1 MSMLPKPDLNVA
13 SFSVSCFFQRQESE
27 KVLEEEIQP
36 ATGLRILKMSK
47 TEWHQLLFGTVGA
60 AMTGSFPFVFALLIG
75 ELFGVSIYSN
85 SIV

>member
-1 MSMLPKPDLNVA
+1 
-13 SFSVSCFFQRQESE
+13 
-27 KVLEEEIQP
+27 
-36 ATGLRILKMSK
+36 MSK